1 MKAMTGANETNLRD
15 TPVLHVGTSTVRP
28 DGVSKSQKRKQRLQK
43 TAVLKSKV
51 ASSHLGGLL
60 WYPPPVPVEDSQKFE
75 DLGWEG
81 VSMRLFSLES
91 KLDLLLNSFCF
102 QDVSNN
108 LEGPKTGFDEA
119 AIVKEGVPAFILEMQ
134 CKAVRTLQSFWKGL
148 NAKSCK
154 SGTGAVSKASPQAA
168 AAAASAK
175 LPLQADKAHQ
185 PGTADAVVT
194 QNTHY
199 FDELRIACQSTEFAY
214 QFSQLLV
221 TSLTE
226 DQDDNT
232 NTAVGNA
239 DSANNYKY
247 QAISIFVEDSVAT
260 FTDDLNAKMRVGCL
274 EMINDSFGK
283 GCSAEAIS
291 KQFMEICS
299 PFVVR
304 AAANVAAKVHT
315 RWPDFYDTTDI
326 EMRMMT
332 RQQDII
338 LDWISE
344 GLSAL

>member
-60 WYPPPVPVEDSQKFE
+60 WHPPPVPVEDSQKFE
-75 DLGWEG
+75 DLCWEG

-119 AIVKEGVPAFILEMQ
+119 SIVKEGVPAYILEMQ

-154 SGTGAVSKASPQAA
+154 SGTGAVSK
-168 AAAASAK
+168 
-175 LPLQADKAHQ
+175 ADKAHQ

-226 DQDDNT
+226 DQDNNT

-239 DSANNYKY
+239 DSANNFKY
-247 QAISIFVEDSVAT
+247 QAISSFVEDSIAI
-260 FTDDLNAKMRVGCL
+260 FSDDLNAKMRVGCL
-274 EMINDSFGK
+274 EMINDSLGK

-315 RWPDFYDTTDI
+315 RWPDVYDTTSI

-332 RQQDII
+332 CQQDII

-344 GLSAL
+344 ALSVL

>member
-1 MKAMTGANETNLRD
+1 
-15 TPVLHVGTSTVRP
+15 
-28 DGVSKSQKRKQRLQK
+28 
-43 TAVLKSKV
+43 
-51 ASSHLGGLL
+51 
-60 WYPPPVPVEDSQKFE
+60 
-75 DLGWEG
+75 
-81 VSMRLFSLES
+81 MRLFSLES
-91 KLDLLLNSFCF
+91 KLDILLNSFCF

-119 AIVKEGVPAFILEMQ
+119 SIVKEGVPAYILEMQ

-148 NAKSCK
+148 NAKSCE
-154 SGTGAVSKASPQAA
+154 SGTGAVSKAPPQAA
-168 AAAASAK
+168 AAAASAATAASAK

-226 DQDDNT
+226 DQDNNT

-247 QAISIFVEDSVAT
+247 QAISIFVEDSIAT
-260 FTDDLNAKMRVGCL
+260 FSDDLNAKMRVGCL
-274 EMINDSFGK
+274 EMINDSLGK

-315 RWPDFYDTTDI
+315 RWPDVYDTTSI

-332 RQQDII
+332 CQQDII
-338 LDWISE
+338 FDWISE
-344 GLSAL
+344 ALSVL